1 MKIAVT
7 GYKGRLG
14 SELVRRGCIPFDADI
29 TNKQQV
35 NHQVAVL
42 DPDVIINCAAYTDVS
57 ACEDVDEYKK
67 ALNVNYYGLKNVRM
81 AFPKLIVH
89 ISTDY
94 VFDGKKGPYSE
105 SAKLTPAVNSYGMT
119 KQGAEIFLQTMPFPF
134 SIVRTTCLYEPYFC
148 KDFVSETL
156 RNLKFSTGMIY
167 DGDGFFATTKLSGN
181 PTYVPHLAEGIMK
194 LVELPNIP
202 DIIHIAGKDVLT
214 RYEFALM
221 IAGVFGYDKERI
233 IPTNKL
239 FGAGNRPAKGGLKT
253 RLAEKL
259 GIPLYSTLE
268 GLQDYKETLDDNI

>member
-57 ACEDVDEYKK
+57 ACEDEEEYRT
-67 ALNVNYYGLKNVRM
+67 AMNVNYVGIKNLRI
-81 AFPKLIVH
+81 AYHKLIIQV
-89 ISTDY
+89 STDY
-94 VFDGKKGPYSE
+94 VFNGKKGPYAEHSPY
-105 SAKLTPAVNSYGMT
+105 TVAVNSYGMT
-119 KQGAEIFLQTMPFPF
+119 KQAAEIMLETYPFPF
-134 SIVRTTCLYEPYFC
+134 SIVRTTCLYDPYIR
-148 KDFVSETL
+148 KDFVSSALNSL
-156 RNLKFSTGMIY
+156 REEGKFM
-167 DGDGFFATTKLSGN
+167 ATNRLSGN

-221 IAGVFGYDKERI
+221 IAGVFGYDKNKI
-233 IPTNKL
+233 LFTNKL

-253 RLAEKL
+253 GLAKKL
-259 GIPLYSTLE
+259 GIQLYSTLE